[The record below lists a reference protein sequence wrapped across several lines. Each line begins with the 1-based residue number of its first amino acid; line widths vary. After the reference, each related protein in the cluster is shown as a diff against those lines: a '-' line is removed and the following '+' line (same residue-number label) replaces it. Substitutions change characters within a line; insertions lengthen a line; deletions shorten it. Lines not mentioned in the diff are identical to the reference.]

1 MDVILIKDLSHTFH
15 NGAKALDGLNLTV
28 PRGQLLVVAGPN
40 GSGKTTMLRCLNGL
54 LIPKQGTVSIM
65 GRQVAENP
73 ALARR
78 AVGMV
83 FQDPDAQIVGE
94 TVRDDCAFG
103 PENLKLAEEEIT
115 RRVDEALAVVGLSH
129 MADKRPHVL
138 SAGEKRR
145 LAIAGVLAMGPE
157 IIVFDEPFSNLDY
170 PGVRQVLGQ
179 IVELHGQGRTIIITT
194 HDLDKIAAHAERL
207 VIMQRGRLVRDG
219 RPEDLLPEV
228 EDFGIRMPSATR
240 LGLEVPSWLN

>member
-1 MDVILIKDLSHTFH
+1 MDVILIKDLSHAFH